1 MYFTHDIYSMWPKL
15 MKMQISLVKNT
26 LAYLGSKTYTTSDQF
41 T

>member
-1 MYFTHDIYSMWPKL
+1 MTSMLCLWPKL

-26 LAYLGSKTYTTSDQF
+26 LTYLGSKTYTTPDQF